1 MEKQQ
6 KQLQNLTPS
15 IFRLILICGM
25 VLLLGVFAACFFFFR
40 GQLDTYASQVK
51 DDNYVAAVS
60 SNDVSRLQD
69 IQQELENDNVAV
81 TRAKSIVADSQ
92 YYQYQNQIISDINQ
106 YAKTSGVTITSYT
119 FNTDIDKKTPA
130 QTASPNPLT
139 IAPAGLK
146 TLSTVV
152 SVKSP
157 VDYTAIMRF
166 IHSIEINLTKMQ
178 LTGVSFIKGTSNT
191 DVSVNPIT
199 IEVYT
204 R

>member
-1 MEKQQ
+1 ME

-15 IFRLILICGM
+15 IFRLILIGTM
-25 VLLLGVFAACFFFFR
+25 VLLLGAFGGCFYLFR
-40 GQLDTYASQVK
+40 NQLDAYAGQVK
-51 DDNYVAAVS
+51 NDNYAAAVS
-60 SNDVSRLQD
+60 SNDVNRLQE
-69 IQQELENDNVAV
+69 IQQQLENDHVAV

-92 YYQYQNQIISDINQ
+92 SYQYQNQIIGDINQ
-106 YAKTSGVTITSYT
+106 YAVSSGVTITSYT
-119 FNTDIDKKTPA
+119 FNTDIDKKPPVPTVN
-130 QTASPNPLT
+130 PNPLT

-146 TLSTVV
+146 TLSAVV

-157 VDYTAIMRF
+157 VNYTAIMRF

-178 LTGVSFIKGTSNT
+178 LAGVSFTKGTNST
-191 DVSVNPIT
+191 DVTVNPIT